1 MFSPLI
7 HVVREETKG
16 GGLLG
21 NMILDRR
28 GHQPREVVDSEN
40 LIRRFVLF
48 GFRMMAS
55 FNQLHRW
62 GAVVSSPSLVSVH
75 TTHFQGPHVQS
86 GHGSNLCSQVLGLR
100 VSGLGPQAPFFWFSQ
115 VVRFP
120 DPQMRTC

>member
-1 MFSPLI
+1 MSS
-7 HVVREETKG
+7 VRKPREG
-16 GGLLG
+16 VYWG

-62 GAVVSSPSLVSVH
+62 GAVVSSPSLVCLSTRRISRVH
-75 TTHFQGPHVQS
+75 T
-86 GHGSNLCSQVLGLR
+86 CSRAMDRIFVL
-100 VSGLGPQAPFFWFSQ
+100 
-115 VVRFP
+115 RF
-120 DPQMRTC
+120 